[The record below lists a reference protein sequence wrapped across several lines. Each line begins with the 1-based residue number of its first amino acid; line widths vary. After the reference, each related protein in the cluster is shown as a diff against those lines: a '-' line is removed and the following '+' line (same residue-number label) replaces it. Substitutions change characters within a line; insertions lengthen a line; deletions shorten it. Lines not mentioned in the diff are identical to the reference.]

1 MRGPSVG
8 REAQGGG
15 NKGVRDIDTLNAA
28 THAVP
33 ADQLRSRCDPKA
45 LGFAT
50 TDELEPSTSMV
61 GQTRA
66 LEAIKFG
73 TNIGDP
79 GFNLFVLGPTG
90 AGKTYAV
97 RTLLEP
103 KAAGEE
109 PPCDWVYVNNFDKP
123 YQPVAIPLPRMRA
136 QRLSKA
142 MVQVIDELRSGIPG
156 IFEAEEYQRRRRAID
171 EQFRAAQEEALE
183 DLNKKAE
190 AQDIAVLKT
199 PAGFAMAPAPD
210 GKVLK
215 PEAFHELP
223 KKERME
229 IEKKIES
236 LQGEMQAV
244 LQQMPR
250 LAKEARD
257 AVRELNEEHAEV
269 AVRQVLTDVQQEFT
283 DVKQVQDYLKAAEQD
298 LIRNIGLFVADVGEQ
313 QQQQLVSQSVDSS
326 RDVRFRRYMV
336 NILVSADSDEGSG
349 APIIEEDNPTLGNLI
364 GRIEHIPQMGALITD
379 FLLIKPGALHRANG
393 GYLLLDA
400 RKMLLAPYAWEALK
414 RSLKS
419 QEISIESPTEQLGMI
434 STVTLQPERIPLN
447 VKVVLFGDPM
457 LYYLL
462 SAQDPDFPQ
471 LFKVA
476 ADFDDTMDRTSDSS
490 ESYAGLVASIAQGHD
505 LKPVDAEG
513 VARLIDEGARL
524 AQDSQKLT
532 LRIEALSDIL
542 REANYWAGEAKHA
555 VIGEADVSRAIEE
568 RIRRSDRLRE
578 KTQESIERGIVLV
591 STEGTSVG
599 QINGL
604 SVQALGNFA
613 YGRPNRITA
622 RVRTG
627 SGRLVDIEREV
638 ALGGPLHSKGVM
650 ILRGFLEGRYVDE
663 VPMALSASL
672 VFEQSYGGVDGD
684 SASSA
689 ELYAL
694 LSALAEAPIKQ
705 SLAVT
710 GSVNQHGQVQAIG
723 GVNEKIEGFYDICK
737 ARGLTGEQGVIIPE
751 SNVVHLM
758 LRPDVVEAVK
768 KGSFTIYAVET
779 IDQGIEILTGI
790 PAGERQDDG
799 EFPEGSINRLV
810 EERLMGFAISRREFG
825 VGAGDRAAPEEE
837 IL

>member
-1 MRGPSVG
+1 
-8 REAQGGG
+8 
-15 NKGVRDIDTLNAA
+15 
-28 THAVP
+28 
-33 ADQLRSRCDPKA
+33 
-45 LGFAT
+45 
-50 TDELEPSTSMV
+50 MV

-73 TNIGDP
+73 TSIGDP
-79 GFNLFVLGPTG
+79 GFNLFVLGPPG
-90 AGKTYAV
+90 AGKTHAV
-97 RTLLEP
+97 RMLLEP
-103 KAAGEE
+103 KAAAEDA
-109 PPCDWVYVNNFDKP
+109 PCDWVYVNNFDKP

-142 MVQVIDELRSGIPG
+142 MVRVIDELRSGIPG

-171 EQFRAAQEEALE
+171 EQFRASQEEALE

-190 AQDIAVLKT
+190 AEDIAVLRT
-199 PAGFAMAPAPD
+199 PTGFAMAPAPE

-223 KKERME
+223 KEQRDE

-236 LQGEMQAV
+236 LQSELQKV
-244 LQQMPR
+244 LQQMPK

-269 AVRQVLTDVQQEFT
+269 AVRQALSEVREEFADIEAVQ
-283 DVKQVQDYLKAAEQD
+283 KYLKAVEQD
-298 LIRNIGLFVADVGEQ
+298 LIRNIGLFVGETNEQ
-313 QQQQLVSQSVDSS
+313 QQQPLVSQPVDSA
-326 RDVRFRRYMV
+326 RDVRYRRYMV
-336 NILVSADSDEGSG
+336 NILVGAESDDKTG
-349 APIIEEDNPTLGNLI
+349 APIIDEDNPTLGRLI

-379 FLLIKPGALHRANG
+379 FLLIKPGALHLANG
-393 GYLLLDA
+393 GYLLMDA
-400 RKMLLAPYAWEALK
+400 RKMLIAPYAWEALK
-414 RSLKS
+414 RALRSG
-419 QEISIESPTEQLGMI
+419 EISIESPTDQLGMVQ
-434 STVTLQPERIPLN
+434 TVTLQPQRIPLK

-462 SAQDPDFPQ
+462 SSQDPDFPQ

-476 ADFDDTMDRTSDSS
+476 ADFDDTMDRSSETS
-490 ESYAGLVASIAQGHD
+490 ESYARLVASIVQGHD
-505 LKPVDAEG
+505 LRPVDAKG
-513 VARLIDEGARL
+513 VARLVDEGARL
-524 AQDSQKLT
+524 AHDAEKLT
-532 LRIEALSDIL
+532 LRIESLSDIL
-542 REANYWAGEAKHA
+542 REANYWAGQAKHA
-555 VIGEADVSRAIEE
+555 VIGEADVSKAIEE
-568 RIRRSDRLRE
+568 QIRRSDRLRE
-578 KTQESIERGIVLV
+578 KMQEQIERDIVLV
-591 STEGTSVG
+591 STEGKSVG

-604 SVQALGNFA
+604 SVMALGSFA
-613 YGRPNRITA
+613 FGRPSRITA

-627 SGRLVDIEREV
+627 SGRVVDIEREV

-694 LSALAEAPIKQ
+694 LSALSEVPIKQ
-705 SLAVT
+705 SFAVT

-737 ARGLTGEQGVIIPE
+737 ERGLTGDQGVLIPE

-768 KGSFTIYAVET
+768 QGKFTIYSIET
-779 IDQGIEILTGI
+779 IDQGIEVLTGV
-790 PAGERQDDG
+790 PAGERQEDG

-810 EERLMGFAISRREFG
+810 EERLMGFALSRREFG
-825 VGAGDRAAPEEE
+825 SGGNAGVPAEE
-837 IL
+837 II

>member
-1 MRGPSVG
+1 LNQRRRASGK
-8 REAQGGG
+8 REYLE
-15 NKGVRDIDTLNAA
+15 IDTLNVES
-28 THAVP
+28 HAVP
-33 ADQLRSRCDPKA
+33 VDQLRRRCDPKA

-50 TDELEPSTSMV
+50 TDELECSTSMV

-79 GFNLFVLGPTG
+79 GFNLFVLGPPGTG
-90 AGKTYAV
+90 KSYAV

-103 KAAGEE
+103 KAASEE
-109 PPCDWVYVNNFDKP
+109 APCDWVYVNNFDKP

-142 MVQVIDELRSGIPG
+142 MVRVIDELRSGIPA

-183 DLNKKAE
+183 ELNKKAE
-190 AQDIAVLKT
+190 TEEIAVLRT
-199 PAGFAMAPAPD
+199 PTGFAMAPAPG

-215 PEAFHELP
+215 PDAFHELP
-223 KKERME
+223 KEERTK

-236 LQGEMQAV
+236 LQGELQAV

-250 LAKEARD
+250 LAKDARD
-257 AVRELNEEHAEV
+257 AVRELNEEYAEV
-269 AVRQVLTDVQQEFT
+269 AVRQALSEVQEEFADIERVQE
-283 DVKQVQDYLKAAEQD
+283 YLKAVEQD
-298 LIRNIGLFVADVGEQ
+298 LIRNIGLFVAEGGEQ

-336 NILVSADSDEGSG
+336 NILVGADSDETTG
-349 APIIEEDNPTLGNLI
+349 APIIDEDNPTLGNLI

-379 FLLIKPGALHRANG
+379 FLLIKAGALHRANG
-393 GYLLLDA
+393 GYLLMDA

-414 RSLKS
+414 RAIKS

-447 VKVVLFGDPM
+447 VKIVLFGDPV

-462 SAQDPDFPQ
+462 SSQDPDFPQ

-476 ADFDDTMDRTSDSS
+476 ADFDDTMDRTSASS
-490 ESYAGLVASIAQGHD
+490 ESYAQLVASIVQGHE
-505 LKPVDAEG
+505 LRPVDAKG
-513 VARLIDEGARL
+513 VARLVDEGARL
-524 AQDSQKLT
+524 AHDSEKLT

-542 REANYWAGEAKHA
+542 REANYWAGEAKHK
-555 VIGEADVSRAIEE
+555 VIGEADVTRAIEE

-604 SVQALGNFA
+604 SVMALGSFA

-627 SGRLVDIEREV
+627 SGRVVDIEREV

-694 LSALAEAPIKQ
+694 LSALAEVPIKQ

-737 ARGLTGEQGVIIPE
+737 DRGLTGEQGVIIPK
-751 SNVVHLM
+751 SNAVHLM

-768 KGSFTIYAVET
+768 KGSFTIYAVDT

-799 EFPEGSINRLV
+799 KFPEGSINRLV

-825 VGAGDRAAPEEE
+825 APGGNQGVPQEE